1 MLALSVSTCMVSIG
15 TVELVRA
22 VPLHMLVPSD
32 AMQATCRLKWVS
44 GQPFAG
50 RYDALPTTTNQTQF
64 LRIDG
69 NSLVI
74 DCKK

>member
-1 MLALSVSTCMVSIG
+1 MVSNLC
-15 TVELVRA
+15 T
-22 VPLHMLVPSD
+22 SFD
-32 AMQATCRLKWVS
+32 AKQAACRLKWVS

-50 RYDALPTTTNQTQF
+50 RYDALPTTNNQTQF

>member
-1 MLALSVSTCMVSIG
+1 MVLL
-15 TVELVRA
+15 ELGA
-22 VPLHMLVPSD
+22 SSD
-32 AMQATCRLKWVS
+32 AKQAARRLKWVS